1 MNRPVCAICDSP
13 LRAEIET
20 KDVKL
25 RPKEVVDWGK
35 QRGVKLSLFSLA
47 KHRANHMGTADSAVS
62 GNGDGDPAPILADV
76 IRVDTPKQPR
86 AEKKPAPESADPSV
100 TDGLFLNTVRDMV
113 YQKLVDGELELK
125 LDSGFKA
132 IELKYK
138 IEDMSESEKLMLEIL
153 NELRGQELRNTGR
166 GMKNAE

>member
-1 MNRPVCAICDSP
+1 
-13 LRAEIET
+13 
-20 KDVKL
+20 
-25 RPKEVVDWGK
+25 
-35 QRGVKLSLFSLA
+35 
-47 KHRANHMGTADSAVS
+47 
-62 GNGDGDPAPILADV
+62 
-76 IRVDTPKQPR
+76 
-86 AEKKPAPESADPSV
+86 
-100 TDGLFLNTVRDMV
+100 
-113 YQKLVDGELELK
+113 VDGELELK